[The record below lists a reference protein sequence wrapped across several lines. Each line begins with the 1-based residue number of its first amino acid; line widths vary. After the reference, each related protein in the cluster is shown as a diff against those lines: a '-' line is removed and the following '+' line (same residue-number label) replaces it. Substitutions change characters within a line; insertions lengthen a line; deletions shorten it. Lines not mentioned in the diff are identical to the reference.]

1 MTGKWTLLMLIFLHQ
16 TVFAQSINGIQS
28 DASARNNIYT
38 AVPFL
43 LITPQPRSGAMGNA
57 GVALDPDAN
66 STVLNTSAL
75 AFLQEGNFGI
85 SCSYSPWLKQ
95 LAPDMSISYLSGY
108 YRVNERN
115 TVSASLRYFSMGDIN
130 FSDDYF
136 QDLGVYSPNEAAFD
150 LGYSLKL
157 GPDFAIG
164 GNVRYISSNLFG
176 GGTVNGDGGSGKAV
190 AVDVSAFHRS
200 DITFAGTAAV
210 LSLGL
215 NLSNIGTKMT
225 YRNTGQSHFLPAN
238 MKLGSA
244 LKLGEGQNRLTL
256 LLDFNK
262 LMVPTQP
269 TYDSSGNVVK
279 GRNPDRSVP
288 SGIFGSFSDA
298 PGGFREELKEIGI
311 STGAEMSFRET
322 FFLRAGYLYQ
332 HPEKANTSYFTL
344 GLGVHYSS
352 FSLDFSY
359 LVGSGYNPLR
369 NTLRFGIQTRFS
381 RSK

>member
-136 QDLGVYSPNEAAFD
+136 QDLGVYIP
-150 LGYSLKL
+150 
-157 GPDFAIG
+157 
-164 GNVRYISSNLFG
+164 
-176 GGTVNGDGGSGKAV
+176 
-190 AVDVSAFHRS
+190 
-200 DITFAGTAAV
+200 
-210 LSLGL
+210 
-215 NLSNIGTKMT
+215 
-225 YRNTGQSHFLPAN
+225 
-238 MKLGSA
+238 
-244 LKLGEGQNRLTL
+244 
-256 LLDFNK
+256 
-262 LMVPTQP
+262 
-269 TYDSSGNVVK
+269 
-279 GRNPDRSVP
+279 
-288 SGIFGSFSDA
+288 
-298 PGGFREELKEIGI
+298 KE
-311 STGAEMSFRET
+311 
-322 FFLRAGYLYQ
+322 
-332 HPEKANTSYFTL
+332 
-344 GLGVHYSS
+344 
-352 FSLDFSY
+352 
-359 LVGSGYNPLR
+359 
-369 NTLRFGIQTRFS
+369 
-381 RSK
+381 